1 MEENVHTIMP
11 NYRNAETREE
21 IEMDQK
27 EKNEVEEKKTETKLE
42 LTDAGLDQVSGGE
55 EWNPPGKDTNYYFK

>member
-1 MEENVHTIMP
+1 
-11 NYRNAETREE
+11 
-21 IEMDQK
+21 MDQK

-42 LTDAGLDQVSGGE
+42 LTDAELDQVSGGE